1 MKDYLCKLL
10 DISMLKLSWNNLKTT
25 EVPFEKFEK
34 TKYTFSIIH
43 LNRTPVAQL
52 VERRAETREV
62 VRSTPA
68 GPSLRVLK

>member
-10 DISMLKLSWNNLKTT
+10 DILILKLSWNNWKTS

-43 LNRTPVAQL
+43 LVRVSLIKSHKIPNQIGIRQAVVVENVA
-52 VERRAETREV
+52 
-62 VRSTPA
+62 
-68 GPSLRVLK
+68 